1 MISNVGLRQHFNRSL
16 PLLSFLLLLGLGGC
30 SGSGRREQVVAR
42 VDRLDIT
49 MADFQ
54 TFYRPLTRE
63 QNTLDEQ
70 IQILNEKLD
79 DLIGY
84 KLVQEGGRAD
94 GLHRTDDF
102 KRRTERHIKNLL
114 NRLVKQREIVEQIVV
129 TNAEIDSLLSN
140 SHIERHFQHI
150 FTTSKPGADE
160 VERRLNEGEE
170 WGSVAVMYS
179 RDDQAGMH
187 RGDLGWMSWGKGPF
201 SVYPELQPLA
211 YQIPVGTWQ
220 GPVQVGREYHFI
232 KVLEERP
239 RPRGTPEQEREASR
253 SILFGIK
260 QNEMEQELSNRMW
273 REGGYHLDEDQFR
286 WLHEQ
291 IVELFSRDPAN
302 NPLPELSREDRTRV
316 VFRSEKRPYTA
327 QDLLDKLELQQPRER
342 DNPITREDW
351 RHQFVEWVIIDEVA
365 VYARKKGYHKDPAI
379 LAARTRF
386 IDSRLYALKYNNLRS
401 AAVPPT
407 DEEIQEY
414 YERNPWL
421 FDLPER
427 RQITEVLVET
437 RQQAEELLRWAKEGE
452 DLGTLAYEHTIRPDF
467 AERSGRFVPI
477 RRDEFG
483 PLGEAVFETPEGEF
497 GPVVETPLGFSI
509 FQVNSILEPRVI
521 ELDSVRENLRENFR
535 LNMEKESVAQFKE
548 DARRRA
554 RIRNNEEL
562 IQQWAARIVVARA
575 AAQGDSLLQGGEPS
589 EPPTG
594 R

>member
-1 MISNVGLRQHFNRSL
+1 MGSKVSLRQHFNRSL
-16 PLLSFLLLLGLGGC
+16 PLLSLLLLLGLGGC

-54 TFYRPLTRE
+54 SFYRPPTRE

-70 IQILNEKLD
+70 IQILNEELD
-79 DLIGY
+79 VLIGF
-84 KLVQEGGRAD
+84 KLVQEGGRAE

-102 KRRTERHIKNLL
+102 KRRIERHVNNLL
-114 NRLVKQREIVEQIVV
+114 NRLVKQREIVEQMVV
-129 TNAEIDSLLSN
+129 TDAEIDSLLSR
-140 SHIERHFQHI
+140 SYIERYFQHI

-179 RDDQAGMH
+179 RDDQVSMH
-187 RGDLGWMSWGKGPF
+187 RGDLGWMAWGEGPF

-211 YQIPVGTWQ
+211 YRIPVGTWQ

-232 KVLEERP
+232 KVLEEKTRS
-239 RPRGTPEQEREASR
+239 RGTPEEEREAGR
-253 SILFGIK
+253 SILLGIK
-260 QNEMEQELSNRMW
+260 QNRMEQELSNRMW
-273 REGGYHLDEDQFR
+273 HEGGYHLDEDQFR

-291 IVELFSRDPAN
+291 ILESFSRDPAN
-302 NPLPELSREDRTRV
+302 NPLPELSREDRMRV

-351 RHQFVEWVIIDEVA
+351 RFQFVEWIIIDEVA
-365 VYARKKGYHKDPAI
+365 VFARKKGYHKNPAI
-379 LAARTRF
+379 MDARKRY

-414 YERNPWL
+414 YDQNPQS
-421 FDLPER
+421 FDLPQR

-437 RQQAEELLRWAKEGE
+437 RQQAEELLRRAKEGE
-452 DLGTLAYEHTIRPDF
+452 DLGTLASEYTIRPNF
-467 AERSGRFVPI
+467 TERYGRFVPI
-477 RRDEFG
+477 RRGEFG

-509 FQVNSILEPRVI
+509 FQVESILEPRVI

-535 LNMEKESVAQFKE
+535 LDMERELVAQFKE

-554 RIRNNEEL
+554 RIWRNEEL
-562 IQQWAARIVVARA
+562 IQQWAEEIVAARA
-575 AAQGDSLLQGGEPS
+575 AAQSDSLLQGEEPS
-589 EPPTG
+589 EPPTE